1 LMPDKPRRNR
11 PRRRVLMSQEQAI
24 ITPLP
29 LAPGRP
35 QLSGLQQTSYL
46 IRRHPIGALGG
57 LIVLLVICV
66 ALFAPLVAPY
76 DPAAQAATRLLPP
89 SAEHLMGTDELG
101 RDVFS
106 RVVFAARTSL
116 YVGVLAVSLAL
127 VLGVTAGVAA
137 GYVGG
142 KLDNAVVGV
151 MDIIFAFPT
160 LVLAI
165 VITGLLGPSLTN
177 AMLAIGVVY
186 APTFARV
193 ARASVLM
200 VKNEPYIESARV
212 VGGKELHI
220 VLQHVLPNVLAPLIV
235 LATLS
240 LSLAILAEAGL
251 SFLGLGTQ
259 PPDAAWGLMLSQGRK
274 FMELAPGLAIFPGLA
289 IMITVLAFNFL
300 GDRLAEC
307 AGSAPVRIDRGDVS
321 TKWFVQSISTKR
333 SGNSA

>member
-1 LMPDKPRRNR
+1 MNQTEALARPTAAAAPR
-11 PRRRVLMSQEQAI
+11 PQPSLATQLGRVL
-24 ITPLP
+24 
-29 LAPGRP
+29 
-35 QLSGLQQTSYL
+35 
-46 IRRHPIGALGG
+46 RRHPIGALGAVIVV
-57 LIVLLVICV
+57 LVLLMAI
-66 ALFAPLVAPY
+66 FAPTVATH
-76 DPAAQAATRLLPP
+76 DPSAQEAKRLLPP
-89 SAEHLMGTDELG
+89 SADYLMGTDELG

-116 YVGVLAVSLAL
+116 YVGVLSVSLAI
-127 VLGVTAGVAA
+127 VLGVTAGVLA
-137 GYVGG
+137 GYIGGRFDSVLVGI
-142 KLDNAVVGV
+142 

-186 APTFARV
+186 SPTFARV
-193 ARASVLM
+193 ARGSVLS
-200 VKNEPYIESARV
+200 VKNEAYIEAAHV
-212 VGGKELHI
+212 VGGRQGHI
-220 VLQHVLPNVLAPLIV
+220 ILRHVLPNIMAPLVV

-274 FMELAPGLAIFPGLA
+274 FMELSPGLAIFPGLA

-300 GDRLAEC
+300 GDGLRDALDPRLRE
-307 AGSAPVRIDRGDVS
+307 
-321 TKWFVQSISTKR
+321 
-333 SGNSA
+333 